1 MPMVSI
7 RCPHC
12 QHTFDYPI
20 PSNLL
25 SDGQVL
31 NKSTTCPI
39 CEQIIIIPFQAKA
52 RTTTVY
58 RGESSPDSARN
69 LPAEILAEKGV

>member
-31 NKSTTCPI
+31 NKST
-39 CEQIIIIPFQAKA
+39 KV